1 MELQIRYFCTP
12 EPIYSMICALHGTY
26 EHKRISYLHSA
37 AWGRHRSSV
46 RLELMEPRSQAA
58 AVVRRREKGTRA
70 RDGGGGAVESW
81 GGRYPRKIAGG
92 ASLAGAGA
100 ARTGRRR
107 RRPFFPWEG
116 EPSRSGREQKT
127 ENDSLS

>member
-37 AWGRHRSSV
+37 AWGRRRSSV
-46 RLELMEPRSQAA
+46 RLALMEPRSQAA

-92 ASLAGAGA
+92 ASLSAPELLEPAGGGGGVLFFSL
-100 ARTGRRR
+100 GRRTL
-107 RRPFFPWEG
+107 PFG
-116 EPSRSGREQKT
+116 
-127 ENDSLS
+127 